1 VAQVAHVSALCGT
14 CVIVAREVHL
24 CLYLFHMLME
34 HCRPRDI
41 DDWTRVLEEDLLHPV
56 HHNVLVTAREDD
68 STRYRCCWC
77 GDKILGVVCEV
88 SVGRCAHFLCACLA
102 KIHGAERRH
111 WRRVRRHEH
120 RQRWEASRSRKSKT
134 ASSYSIRGSRTAL
147 IHTRH
152 IEQLQPR
159 ANFLRGGGFTDDEQL
174 PQADSREHND
184 SEGLYRISGLPAHV
198 AVFDDVRARSF
209 RNLSTVGDGDCA
221 IHAAFGDLVNGSVR
235 CRKPRVLLS
244 SAFGPTSQAFEASV
258 DDPNLVQRFKKNLW
272 LNAYKVC
279 ARKELGQD
287 VNESDI
293 GAEEKSLWK
302 NLQGTL

>member
-1 VAQVAHVSALCGT
+1 
-14 CVIVAREVHL
+14 
-24 CLYLFHMLME
+24 M
-34 HCRPRDI
+34 
-41 DDWTRVLEEDLLHPV
+41 
-56 HHNVLVTAREDD
+56 HHNVLVTAWEDD
-68 STRYRCCWC
+68 TTRYRCCWC

-120 RQRWEASRSRKSKT
+120 RQRWEASRSRKLKT

-152 IEQLQPR
+152 IEQLQSR
-159 ANFLRGGGFTDDEQL
+159 ANFLRGGGFSDDVIL
-174 PQADSREHND
+174 PQADSMEHSD
-184 SEGLYRISGLPAHV
+184 CEGLYRISGLPANV
-198 AVFDDVRARSF
+198 AVFDDVRERSF

-258 DDPNLVQRFKKNLW
+258 GDSCLVQRFKRICGLTHTRFALEKNSGRMLMS
-272 LNAYKVC
+272 
-279 ARKELGQD
+279 R
-287 VNESDI
+287 
-293 GAEEKSLWK
+293 
-302 NLQGTL
+302 T